1 MTKHQDNVAGPYN
14 WANTMWVES
23 QWIFECRKRSILLD
37 QQQILALIQNG
48 AYECMLANNL

>member
-14 WANTMWVES
+14 WTNTMWVES
-23 QWIFECRKRSILLD
+23 QWLFECRKRSTLLD